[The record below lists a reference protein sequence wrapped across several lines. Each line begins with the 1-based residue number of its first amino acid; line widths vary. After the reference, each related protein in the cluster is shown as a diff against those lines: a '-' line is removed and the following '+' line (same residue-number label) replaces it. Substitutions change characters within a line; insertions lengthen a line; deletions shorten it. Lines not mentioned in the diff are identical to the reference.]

1 MSLGVLG
8 GTFDPIHLA
17 HLRLAEEMRESLSLA
32 RVLFVPAARPPL
44 KPEAVGAFADRVE
57 MARLATASNPWF
69 DVLEL
74 EGERDGPSYTVDTLR
89 ELGGRHPGERLWFLL
104 GSDAARE
111 LQQWHQPARLLELA
125 SLAIVPRPGSG
136 SQRVRDLIPAPL
148 VEALR
153 DGPHGL
159 VHACGNEVR
168 LLPFAPLSVSAN
180 EIRRRIARGAS
191 VRYLVPDAVL
201 DYIRKQRLYE
211 TRDSAGDEKGNEERA

>member
-17 HLRLAEEMRESLSLA
+17 HLRLAEELRERLSLA
-32 RVLFVPAARPPL
+32 RVLFVPAARPAL
-44 KPEAVGAFADRVE
+44 KRGAACSFADRVE
-57 MARLATASNPWF
+57 MARLATASNARF

-74 EGERDGPSYTVDTLR
+74 EGERDGPSYSVDTLR
-89 ELGGRHPGERLWFLL
+89 ELAQRHPGERLWFLL
-104 GSDAARE
+104 GSDAARD
-111 LQQWHQPARLLELA
+111 LDQWHRPAALFELA

-136 SQRVRDLIPAPL
+136 SQAVRELIPASL
-148 VEALR
+148 AETLR

-159 VHACGNEVR
+159 VHPGGNEVR
-168 LLPFAPLSVSAN
+168 LLPFAPLSVSAS

-201 DYIRKQRLYE
+201 DYIRKHRLYE
-211 TRDSAGDEKGNEERA
+211 THDEEGA